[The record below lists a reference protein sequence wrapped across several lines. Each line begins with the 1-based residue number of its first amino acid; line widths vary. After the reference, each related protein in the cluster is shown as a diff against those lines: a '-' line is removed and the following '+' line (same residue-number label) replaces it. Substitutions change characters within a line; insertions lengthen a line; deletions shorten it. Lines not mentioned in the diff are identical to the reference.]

1 MNPYALI
8 SLFSSILS
16 LFLGNFIYYKNP
28 KNKMNQLVAALC
40 FLVAYLAF
48 VNFSLRGAES
58 YYTAYLWLKA
68 SVLWPLMTPVI
79 FNIVLIATKN
89 PFLKN
94 RALVPSIYIIAV
106 ITALIQFESN
116 QITNNIMVLEYWGWT
131 TSLTYSPILYFTIL
145 WVSTVQF
152 ASITLCYR
160 YYKKSKGLEKH
171 QTLYILL
178 GLSFVVISSLITD
191 TILPLLSVEFP
202 GMIFLTAPLGLLFIS
217 YGVSRYKLPDLTPAF
232 AADEIVSTITNF
244 LIITDENRK
253 IRYINPVGLKL
264 LGYGKEE
271 FEDKNIEMI
280 IPHTLNSKILA
291 EECLNNF
298 ETILKDKKGEN
309 IPVLLSKSVI
319 SKKSTIMGILYM
331 GTDIRERRAVEMRK
345 RAVAKR
351 TIARQNVLLELY
363 REDISDLEKTLKRL
377 TETCSKTLDVDR
389 VSVWFFNRE
398 KTCIHCSDL
407 YSLQDDCHE
416 SGSTLKAEN
425 YPRYFEALGRSR
437 NVTAR
442 NASTDPKTSEFSDF
456 YLKSNNIVSM
466 MDVPVWI
473 HGAMVGVLCH
483 ETTTN
488 RDWSLEDQD
497 FAASISYMVS
507 LSLEASKREEAQKQ
521 ITHSLE
527 EKEILLREVH
537 HRVKNNMQIISSLLN
552 LQSNTIK
559 NKEMKDIFKESQNR
573 VRSMSMI
580 HEEVY
585 QSDDIAKI
593 DFRSYIKHFIK
604 SLFQTYPTGLN
615 NIEWVIDIDEIKL
628 NIETSIPCGLI
639 LNELLSNSLKH
650 AFKDGKDGKI
660 WVKLN
665 EDYDKI
671 RLAVTD
677 NGTGLP
683 DDFQLEK
690 TSTLG
695 LELVKNLV
703 KQLDGK
709 IKVKNEN
716 GVSFIITFR
725 ELDYKERT

>member
-28 KNKMNQLVAALC
+28 KNKLNQLVAALC

-58 YYTAYLWLKA
+58 YHTAYLWLKA

-79 FNIVLIATKN
+79 FTIVLIATKN
-89 PFLKN
+89 PLLKN
-94 RALVPSIYIIAV
+94 RVLVPSIYIIAV

-131 TSLTYSPILYFTIL
+131 TSLTYSPILYLTIL
-145 WVSTVQF
+145 WVSIVQF
-152 ASITLCYR
+152 TSITMCYR
-160 YYKKSKGLEKH
+160 YYKKSEGLEKH

-178 GLSFVVISSLITD
+178 GLSFVVISSMITD

-202 GMIFLTAPLGLLFIS
+202 GMVFFTATLGLLFVS
-217 YGVSRYKLPDLTPAF
+217 YGVSKYKLPDLTPAF

-264 LGYGKEE
+264 LGYNKEE
-271 FEDKNIEMI
+271 FEGKNIEMI
-280 IPHTLNSKILA
+280 IPPALNSKILA
-291 EECLNNF
+291 EKCLNNF
-298 ETILKDKKGEN
+298 ETILKDKKGKN

-319 SKKSTIMGILYM
+319 SKKSTLMGILYM
-331 GTDIRERRAVEMRK
+331 GTDIRERKAVEMEK

-351 TIARQNVLLELY
+351 TITQQNVLLELY
-363 REDISDLEKTLKRL
+363 REDISDLGKTLERL
-377 TETCSKTLDVDR
+377 TETCSRTLNVDR

-416 SGSTLKAEN
+416 SGSTFKAEN
-425 YPRYFEALGRSR
+425 YPRYFEALRRSR

-442 NASTDPKTSEFSDF
+442 NANTDPETSEFSDS
-456 YLKSNNIVSM
+456 YLKSNNIFSM

-507 LSLEASKREEAQKQ
+507 LSLETSKREEAQKQ
-521 ITHSLE
+521 TIHSLE

-537 HRVKNNMQIISSLLN
+537 HRVKNNMQIILSLLN

-585 QSDDIAKI
+585 QSDDLAKI
-593 DFRSYIKHFIK
+593 DFQSYIKHFIK
-604 SLFQTYPTGLN
+604 SLFQTYSTGLN
-615 NIEWVIDIDEIKL
+615 NVEWMVDIDEIKL

-650 AFKDGKDGKI
+650 AFKDGSDGKI
-660 WVKLN
+660 WVKLK
-665 EDYDKI
+665 EEYDKI
-671 RLAVTD
+671 RLEITD
-677 NGTGLP
+677 NGIGLP

-725 ELDYKERT
+725 ELEYKDRV